1 MEGPDPIG
9 ATPPNDPTAE
19 QMPPGR
25 RLPPAPSAVETFLRD
40 AAKVADRILDN
51 LDPLAD
57 RVADALGLRKPPKPP
72 V

>member
-9 ATPPNDPTAE
+9 ATPPNDSSAE
-19 QMPPGR
+19 TPPGR
-25 RLPPAPSAVETFLRD
+25 RLPPAPSTVETFLRD
-40 AAKVADRILDN
+40 AARAVDRALDQ
-51 LDPLAD
+51 LDPFAD